1 MRSTDDVVIALMG
14 ITGAG
19 KSTFIQKVTGRA
31 DIQIGHNLTSGEILN
46 TANVMMVEIWLTLP
60 FLETI
65 ECRSYSFEHAGIK
78 MALVDT
84 PGFNDTYLDDAA
96 ILAQLSSFMET
107 TYRAQVKLT
116 AIIYLHPITNDR
128 LEGSALDNLSLFR
141 KLCGPKFYPNVIL
154 ATTFWSKVDTQVGSR
169 REAELME
176 TEEFWGSMCNRGS
189 EVIRLPDDQE
199 SCIKLLLRLANKP
212 KISLQIQEELVDQG
226 LSIGKTAAGASAKNI
241 RALETLREEFNQRM
255 DSLATRKKAELA
267 VQEAELTR
275 LRDEQEQ
282 AFQQQLRKH
291 KQELERT
298 RLEHQKLLAQTEEK
312 QRKLLDEQAEF
323 VRRTQAETEAAR
335 AELEKLAIK
344 DKMDQEERERKR
356 KEQSFEASM
365 AVAVSTF
372 KAQFELFSSALS
384 ARTVKQS
391 EIKTDFY
398 NLGLSRR
405 CNICLRPCSTLLSH
419 CKFPSLFLG
428 SKLCSA
434 ATWLALQDLPQYL
447 LFKDHTYLHPV

>member
-1 MRSTDDVVIALMG
+1 MG

-19 KSTFIQKVTGRA
+19 KSTFIQKVTGRE

-46 TANVMMVEIWLTLP
+46 TANVRMVEIWLTLP

-65 ECRSYSFEHAGIK
+65 ECRSYSFEHADIK

-212 KISLQIQEELVDQG
+212 KVSLQIQEELVDQG

-241 RALETLREEFNQRM
+241 RALEALREEFNQRM
-255 DSLATRKKAELA
+255 DSLATQKKAELV

-282 AFQQQLRKH
+282 AFQQQLRKN

-312 QRKLLDEQAEF
+312 QRKLLDEQAEI

-335 AELEKLAIK
+335 AELEKLTIK
-344 DKMDQEERERKR
+344 DKIDQEERERKR

-365 AVAVSTF
+365 AVAFSTL

-384 ARTVKQS
+384 ARTVKQF

-398 NLGLSRR
+398 YDLRLSLY
-405 CNICLRPCSTLLSH
+405 CSVCLRQCSTLLSY
-419 CKFPSLFLG
+419 CEFPSLVLW

-434 ATWLALQDLPQYL
+434 ATWFALQDIPQYL
-447 LFKDHTYLHPV
+447 LFADHTYLHPV